1 MIYKIVSATSRE
13 DVERGI
19 NKYLGLDFEP
29 YGDLI
34 SSRAVRCGKEMAHVT
49 ILMVKKKNSN
59 KTIKKCKIISSQS
72 MDDFNIGI
80 KKYEQ

>member
-34 SSRAVRCGKEMAHVT
+34 
-49 ILMVKKKNSN
+49 
-59 KTIKKCKIISSQS
+59 
-72 MDDFNIGI
+72 
-80 KKYEQ
+80 